1 MKETMMK
8 EKIKTTIP
16 VINAGDKVPDGPCY
30 MLARDGYYLR
40 KSNRLFDAVVK
51 IAALPDFDEVAESV
65 KWNAPKIPSKIID
78 ESLEFF
84 RAVHDEHKSEAIVLL
99 AFDRGSWS
107 IVVPEQ
113 KVSPASL
120 KYECPA
126 GANLAGTI
134 HSHCGMGA
142 FFSGTDTNDVA
153 NFDGVH
159 IVLGR
164 IDRREYEIEV
174 GVYVNGRLF
183 KGEPGNVIEGYEKS
197 KRDEGPHP
205 WIEKVTCLEDRF
217 EGFVPEMHPFEIG
230 PPSDDEEE
238 EFECHFC
245 PLCGEDQLDRDDGNG
260 EAECGYCGCTFKIS
274 NIKKE
279 EIPRWKEY

>member
-1 MKETMMK
+1 MK
-8 EKIKTTIP
+8 EKIRTTIP
-16 VINAGDKVPDGPCY
+16 VINAGDRVPDGPCY
-30 MLARDGYYLR
+30 MLGRDGYYLK

-51 IAALPDFDEVAESV
+51 IASLPDFNDVAESV

-84 RAVHDEHKSEAIVLL
+84 RAVHDEHRSEAIVLL
-99 AFDRGSWS
+99 ALDKGVWS
-107 IVVPEQ
+107 IVVPDQ

-164 IDRREYEIEV
+164 IDRNDYEIEV

-183 KGEPGNVIEGYEKS
+183 KGEPGDVIEGYVES
-197 KRDEGPHP
+197 ERDESPHP
-205 WIEKVTCLEDRF
+205 WMEKVTCLEESF
-217 EGFVPEMHPFEIG
+217 EGFVPDMRPFTI
-230 PPSDDEEE
+230 PPSVENSFD
-238 EFECHFC
+238 CFC
-245 PLCGEDQLDRDDGNG
+245 PRCGEEMAESAVGSGNMV
-260 EAECGYCGCTFKIS
+260 CGYCGMIFD
-274 NIKKE
+274 IKNFGME
-279 EIPRWKEY
+279 EIQQCREF

>member
-99 AFDRGSWS
+99 ALEKGVWS
-107 IVVPEQ
+107 IVVPDQ
-113 KVSPASL
+113 QVSPASL

-134 HSHCGMGA
+134 HSHCGMDA

-153 NFDGVH
+153 SFDGVH

-164 IDRREYEIEV
+164 IDRRDYEIEA

-183 KGEPGNVIEGYEKS
+183 KGEPGNIIEGYEKS

-205 WIEKVTCLEDRF
+205 WLEKVSCLDERL
-217 EGFVPEMHPFEIG
+217 ERPMPEMRQFTM
-230 PPSDDEEE
+230 PPSGENSFD
-238 EFECHFC
+238 CFC
-245 PLCGEDQLDRDDGNG
+245 PRCGGEMAESVMGSGNMV
-260 EAECGYCGCTFKIS
+260 CGYCGMIFD
-274 NIKKE
+274 IKNFGME
-279 EIPRWKEY
+279 EIPQWKEL

>member
-1 MKETMMK
+1 MMK

-16 VINAGDKVPDGPCY
+16 VINAGESLPEGPCY
-30 MLARDGYYLR
+30 MLGKDGYYLK

-51 IAALPDFDEVAESV
+51 IASLPDFDEVAESLT
-65 KWNAPKIPSKIID
+65 WNAPKIPSKIID

-84 RAVHDEHKSEAIVLL
+84 RAVHDMHRSEAIVLL
-99 AFDRGSWS
+99 ALDKGVWS
-107 IVVPEQ
+107 IVVPGQ
-113 KVSPASL
+113 TVSPASL
-120 KYECPA
+120 KYECPP

-164 IDRREYEIEV
+164 IDRREYEMEI

-183 KGEPGNVIEGYEKS
+183 RGEPENIIEGYVKS
-197 KRDEGPHP
+197 KRDEGPPHP
-205 WIEKVTCLEDRF
+205 WLEKVTCLDERI
-217 EGFVPEMHPFEIG
+217 GSLVPEVHQFAG
-230 PPSDDEEE
+230 RPPSEDNSFD
-238 EFECHFC
+238 CFC
-245 PLCGEDQLDRDDGNG
+245 PRCGEEMAESAMGAGNMV
-260 EAECGYCGCTFKIS
+260 CSYCGMVFDIRTNKH
-274 NIKKE
+274 E
-279 EIPRWKEY
+279 GVPLWKEY